1 MAKLVS
7 ATYGDALFSLALEE
21 NKVDA
26 FYDEVTALQQ
36 ILAQN
41 PDFTALMNH
50 PKVTKEEKQAVL
62 EKVFSGRA
70 DAELTGFLSLL
81 LKKDRYAELDAI
93 LAHFMGKVKEYKRIG
108 VGYVRSA
115 MELDAEE
122 KKEIEAKLL
131 ATTSYKTMEMHYAV
145 DPALIG
151 GLVIRI
157 GDHVVDS
164 SIRTKLDGLK
174 RELNKVSAQ

>member
-7 ATYGDALFSLALEE
+7 ATYGDALFSLACEE
-21 NKVDA
+21 HKEDA

-36 ILAQN
+36 ILKEN
-41 PDFTALMNH
+41 PDFSALMNH
-50 PKVTKEEKQAVL
+50 PKVSKEEKEKVL
-62 EKVFSGRA
+62 EAVFSGRV
-70 DAELTGFLSLL
+70 DAELTGFLLLL
-81 LKKDRYAELDAI
+81 LKKDRYADLDAI
-93 LAHFMGKVKEYKRIG
+93 LTHFMAKVKEYKGIG

-115 MELDAEE
+115 IELNAAQ
-122 KKEIEAKLL
+122 KQQIEAKLL
-131 ATTSYKTMEMHYAV
+131 ETTSYHKMEMHYTV
-145 DPALIG
+145 EPALIG

-174 RELNKVSAQ
+174 RELYKVS